1 MNECVTTSEKK
12 SFIHWFLEH
21 YELQAKES
29 AWLLSFLAS
38 DERLLARVH
47 FIDSFHNLPKV
58 ILMSTKC
65 TQMAPFKF
73 YKHKRVTREVEK
85 AFYDIRANPH
95 EDIYI
100 GLFFKDR
107 STCPE
112 YAAVLEGNP
121 MDKQN
126 VVQDSLLSLMAEI
139 VLEQS
144 QRAYRKKTLYSQIDE
159 ALAKGDEETFFTLTE
174 ELKALLEVDSEDE

>member
-12 SFIHWFLEH
+12 TFIKWFLDN
-21 YELQAKES
+21 YELQKKE
-29 AWLLSFLAS
+29 ATWLLSYLAS
-38 DERLLARVH
+38 DERLLERVH
-47 FIDSFHNLPKV
+47 FIDNFHNLPKT

-65 TQMAPFKF
+65 IQMTPFKF

-85 AFYDIRANPH
+85 AFYDIRSNPH

-107 STCPE
+107 AVCPE

-144 QRAYRKKTLYSQIDE
+144 LQEYRKKKLYEQIDE
-159 ALAKGDEETFFTLTE
+159 ALAIGDEETFLKLTE
-174 ELKALLEVDSEDE
+174 ELKELLDLELQE